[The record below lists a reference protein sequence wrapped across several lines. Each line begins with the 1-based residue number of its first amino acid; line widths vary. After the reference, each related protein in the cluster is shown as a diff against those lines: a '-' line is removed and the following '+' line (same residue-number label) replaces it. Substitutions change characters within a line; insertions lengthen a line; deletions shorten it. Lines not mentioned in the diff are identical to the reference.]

1 MRHIKF
7 IKEYFGDNLYKEC
20 SLDEYNSSIDE
31 HITFND
37 RDKKMFDALFISLPE
52 SKLQEYSVE
61 AQWGGENSYHVHSKD
76 IFYPTCDMM
85 DFPPEYENV
94 IECIRIIKTNFLN
107 SSKGYSGDN
116 TKTFYI
122 YKTDDEWYYTRV
134 FLWSQSLHGMGNTT
148 YHKCDQLEG
157 LKQYLENEVISSGLS
172 ESLESSKLYHVVSN
186 SMNYSTS
193 ITKVSFTEKD
203 ILFLKKLGIT
213 FEFMKSKES
222 FSLSTIGGGRY
233 VKSTS
238 VGVDDKVIHLSQL
251 GKSDK
256 NDIIDILLYRDDD
269 EYYYLDFYSYRRQ
282 YTTIF
287 KCDTLDGL
295 RQCLT
300 DNVLM
305 NSYR

>member
-94 IECIRIIKTNFLN
+94 IECIRIRKTSLPE
-107 SSKGYSGDN
+107 
-116 TKTFYI
+116 KTFYI

-134 FLWSQSLHGMGNTT
+134 FLWSQSVHGMGNTT

-203 ILFLKKLGIT
+203 ILFLNKMGISFDFIKNKGGIT
-213 FEFMKSKES
+213 
-222 FSLSTIGGGRY
+222 ST
-233 VKSTS
+233 
-238 VGVDDKVIHLSQL
+238 KVININDRNK
-251 GKSDK
+251 GSDK
-256 NDIIDILLYRDDD
+256 SHIMLYRDDD
-269 EYYYLDFYSYRRQ
+269 DYYYIDFYNYQ
-282 YTTIF
+282 TQCTAVF

-295 RQCLT
+295 KQCIIDTRSSKARYGLLT
-300 DNVLM
+300 G
-305 NSYR
+305 YRNG